1 VTTKKGGVA
10 APFDTYN
17 RLYQNRVDQP
27 FEAFSA
33 SAVSGRDE
41 QAVRNAQS
49 SVMPASVSLPK
60 HLFIP
65 EDAQALNFLTQ
76 ATFAVGVNNILSFKA
91 PANATTFFFGYA
103 LSVAGAGVGVSMNLL
118 INGARGLPYNGDPDS
133 GFAFNTFSD
142 STLVPLA
149 DATLFTANLQLQ
161 PGDVMVWSINNA
173 SGGPVV
179 AGVKMLGFVDT
190 STIRKQGRFGG

>member
-1 VTTKKGGVA
+1 MTTKKGGVA

-65 EDAQALNFLTQ
+65 EDAQALNFLSQ
-76 ATFAVGVNNILSFKA
+76 ATFAVGTNPIFTFKA
-91 PANATTFFFGYA
+91 PPNATTFFFGYA
-103 LSVAGAGVGVSMNLL
+103 LSTQGLLAGVTMNLTV
-118 INGARGLPYNGDPDS
+118 NGVRALPYNGDPDS
-133 GFAFNTFSD
+133 GFTFNTFSD

-149 DATLFTANLQLQ
+149 DATLISANLQLQ
-161 PGDVMVWSINNA
+161 PGDVMTWTIINATVGN
-173 SGGPVV
+173 VV
-179 AGVKMLGFVDT
+179 AGVKMQGFIDT
-190 STIRKQGRFGG
+190 STIRKMGRFGG